1 MVSKG
6 FREYATSSKTPDCQP
21 PAQPVTARTDVHRH
35 SSLPIV
41 NADFRTERKNG
52 RLTVEQDARR
62 KFEKEEAVV

>member
-1 MVSKG
+1 M
-6 FREYATSSKTPDCQP
+6 
-21 PAQPVTARTDVHRH
+21 TARTDVCRH

-41 NADFRTERKNG
+41 NADFRTERRNG

>member
-1 MVSKG
+1 M
-6 FREYATSSKTPDCQP
+6 FPRTSDVIEENPDYLP

-41 NADFRTERKNG
+41 NADFRTERRNG